1 MKRFLIRCTVFV
13 LTFVIT
19 WVVAGKLLNKDHD
32 NMTMEM
38 ARATLP
44 VITMLWETQEY
55 NPLCGYV
62 VPMDP
67 AMQRDGITILG
78 ENRATEFRIFTYG
91 RGVTKIT
98 AQVRNSDGTRLIENL
113 EITDY
118 QRDQG
123 TIQARLALKDLIE
136 KGQEYVIT
144 IGLTLDDW
152 QEVYYYT
159 RAIWDEES
167 LIGEQLSFVRSF
179 HETLYH
185 REEAKALTKYLESNS
200 RLESNKTFHK
210 VNIHSSFKQ
219 VTWGDLKV
227 TETRKPTLTLL
238 ESHGQTASVR
248 VQYGVSTAGSERD
261 VNYRLQEFYRIRY
274 SPDRTYLLDF
284 ERTMTQIPDEEALLG
299 GDKIILGIGDE
310 NVDMMENE
318 DGSVVAFQQADRLF
332 AYQPSAQK
340 LTLLFSF
347 YELGEEDARE
357 ERDESDIKILRVD
370 PDGNVYFAVYGY
382 MNRGEREGKTGIR
395 VCRYDV
401 SYNTISE
408 LAFIPWDKPY
418 SNLKSQ
424 LEQLLYLGGENYLY
438 LYLEHAVYQ
447 ADLENKTYRKLLD
460 VLEDG
465 SMQAS
470 ADNQI
475 LVWQEPSDKGY
486 SNAIRI
492 RDLSGEGE
500 VTIKGE
506 AGDALRVLGFMGQD
520 VIYGAARQEQITRTG
535 TGQVFF
541 PMYQLCIVRAD
552 GTMLKKYAQDGI
564 YVTDVTVEENQ
575 IILDRVTRNEDGSFH
590 ATTQD
595 QVTKTQ
601 QVKAG
606 KNQISIVEIDTYETY
621 VQIKVKN
628 KIDPKK
634 VQLLTPK
641 EVIQEGVDEL
651 VMDAKSP
658 VKRYFVNGPK
668 GLDGSYVSVSN
679 AVNRADEIS
688 GSVLNEA
695 GEVLWRKGDRS
706 SRNQIMAIHEP
717 EKTEDA
723 AESQAVCLDVM
734 LRQKGI
740 SVDSASLLAQ
750 GKYPAQILKESLTN
764 AEVLDLSETSLE
776 AVLYY
781 VSRDIP
787 VMALLGTEEAVLIT
801 GYNESQVVI
810 FQPTTGKLYKRG
822 MSDAAKWFEEGGNS
836 FLAYFP

>member
-44 VITMLWETQEY
+44 VITMLWGTQEY

-347 YELGEEDARE
+347 YVLGEEDARE

-382 MNRGEREGKTGIR
+382 INRGEREGKTGIR

-520 VIYGAARQEQITRTG
+520 VIYGAACQEQITRTG

-621 VQIKVKN
+621 VQIKVKS
-628 KIDPKK
+628 KTDPKK

-668 GLDGSYVSVSN
+668 GLDGSYVSISN

-717 EKTEDA
+717 EKTENV
-723 AESQAVCLDVM
+723 AESQAVCLDVI

-750 GKYPAQILKESLTN
+750 GKYPAQILKESLTD

-787 VMALLGTEEAVLIT
+787 VMALLETEEAVLIT

-810 FQPTTGKLYKRG
+810 FQPSTGKLYKRG

>member
-44 VITMLWETQEY
+44 VITMLWGTQEY

-347 YELGEEDARE
+347 YVLGEEDARE

-520 VIYGAARQEQITRTG
+520 VIYGAACQEQITRTG

-564 YVTDVTVEENQ
+564 YVTDVRVEENQ

-621 VQIKVKN
+621 VQIKVKS
-628 KIDPKK
+628 KTDPKK

-668 GLDGSYVSVSN
+668 GLDGSYVSISN

-717 EKTEDA
+717 EKTENV
-723 AESQAVCLDVM
+723 AESQAVCLDVI

-750 GKYPAQILKESLTN
+750 GKYPAQILKESLTD

-787 VMALLGTEEAVLIT
+787 VMALLETEEAVLIT

-810 FQPTTGKLYKRG
+810 FQPSTGKLYKRG

>member
-44 VITMLWETQEY
+44 VITMLWGTQEY

-347 YELGEEDARE
+347 YVLGEEDARE

-520 VIYGAARQEQITRTG
+520 VIYGAACQEQITRTG

-621 VQIKVKN
+621 VQIKVKS

-810 FQPTTGKLYKRG
+810 FQPSTGKLYKRG

>member
-44 VITMLWETQEY
+44 VITMLWGTQEY

>member
-32 NMTMEM
+32 NMTTEM

-44 VITMLWETQEY
+44 VITMLWGNQEY

-62 VPMDP
+62 MPMDP

-78 ENRATEFRIFTYG
+78 EDRATEFRIRTYG

-248 VQYGVSTAGSERD
+248 VQYGVSTAGSERT

-274 SPDRTYLLDF
+274 TPERTYLLDY

-418 SNLKSQ
+418 SNLKTQ

-475 LVWQEPSDKGY
+475 LVWQEPSEKGY
-486 SNAIRI
+486 SNVIRI

-500 VTIKGE
+500 ATIKGE

-621 VQIKVKN
+621 VQIKVKS

-641 EVIQEGVDEL
+641 EVIQEGADEL

-668 GLDGSYVSVSN
+668 GLDGSYVSFSN

-695 GEVLWRKGDRS
+695 GVVLWRKGDRT

-717 EKTEDA
+717 EKTENV
-723 AESQAVCLDVM
+723 AESQAVCLDVI

-750 GKYPAQILKESLTN
+750 GKYPAQILKESLTD

-781 VSRDIP
+781 VGRDIP
-787 VMALLGTEEAVLIT
+787 VMALLETEEAVLIT